1 MKRTADEGAPNS
13 SASKKPRLAQATLSF
28 FYSKPDGQ
36 PLSNIPNIVP
46 EAEVYSRPCPYCDF
60 VAKSPVEKS
69 LAGALTVHLA
79 IKHPFEHFESSVRL
93 ESAFSYVQRTIFD
106 LNPLDTLEEVDEE
119 EDDEK
124 DKDRGEPALAEVS
137 AGSGAKRQ
145 RHSYSI
151 KKKFKILQLYSQA
164 QAVVKSK
171 LSPEDPLF
179 SISVVEYVSNTTGV
193 PTNTLKDWIAG
204 REAIESTYH
213 TEKRKRKLKRSGS
226 PGRKPLF
233 PKAEKIV
240 AERVRDKRKKCKL
253 VSKRYILK
261 EFQEE
266 AKKEDPTAYAT
277 CKWTPEIISGF
288 MRRNRLSLRFPSC
301 KRSENLEDSILVC
314 RAFHRDLLEVL
325 ADTGVVKYAKSMHP
339 EFGRFLLKYRFNADE
354 LPYRFGRIKSIVSEV
369 GEGLTH
375 VTYPPGWEARLATIM
390 LIMDANGCLVGP
402 VPVIFAGSF
411 YKESAKRKAEVSD
424 YLRKYPNVKPIFQK
438 KAWMDSDVLEFV
450 MKEVLTRSIFL

>member
-1 MKRTADEGAPNS
+1 MRRTADEAAPNA
-13 SASKKPRLAQATLSF
+13 SASKKPRLAQATLSS
-28 FYSKPDGQ
+28 FYTKPDGQ

-46 EAEVYSRPCPYCDF
+46 ETEVYSRPCPHCDF

-69 LAGALTVHLA
+69 LPGALTVHLA
-79 IKHPFEHFESSVRL
+79 VKHPFEHFESSVRL
-93 ESAFSYVQRTIFD
+93 QSAFSYVQRTIFD
-106 LNPLDTLEEVDEE
+106 MNPLDTIEEVDEE
-119 EDDEK
+119 GGEKK
-124 DKDRGEPALAEVS
+124 DKENRDEALGEGTS
-137 AGSGAKRQ
+137 GNGAKRQ
-145 RHSYSI
+145 RHSYPI
-151 KKKFKILQLYSQA
+151 KKKFKILQLYSKA
-164 QAVVKSK
+164 QDVVKSK

-179 SISVVEYVSNTTGV
+179 SISVVEYVSNKTGV

-213 TEKRKRKLKRSGS
+213 TEKRKRKMKRLGS

-240 AERVRDKRKKCKL
+240 AERVRIKRRKCKL

-266 AKKEDPTAYAT
+266 AKKEDSIAYAT

-314 RAFHRDLLEVL
+314 RAFHRDLLAVL

-390 LIMDANGCLVGP
+390 LIMDANGRLIGP

-411 YKESAKRKAEVSD
+411 YKEGSKRKAEVSD

-450 MKEVLTRSIFL
+450 MKEVLFRSIFF